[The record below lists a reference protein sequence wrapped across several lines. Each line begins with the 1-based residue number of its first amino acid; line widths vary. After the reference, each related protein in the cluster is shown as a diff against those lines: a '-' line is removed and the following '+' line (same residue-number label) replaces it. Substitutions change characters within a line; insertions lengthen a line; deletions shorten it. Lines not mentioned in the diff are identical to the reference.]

1 MMGTYDELLAENL
14 KLVQKVD
21 ELEHALA
28 EATEINSQLGEINQ
42 EMSNL
47 FFQVSNRLRQYERDG
62 RFYDRVRKI

>member
-1 MMGTYDELLAENL
+1 MMATYDELLAENL

-47 FFQVSNRLRQYERDG
+47 FFQVSNRLRQYEQDG